1 MSFAKKGCLPI
12 KLKNYNTKINYSTHP
27 TFTLLFRELDTLAE
41 KFARAS
47 SKEDREKIVFAAES
61 WAKEKGED
69 ALVYVKIMKAALD
82 TGYEG
87 IEKEVARVEKVM
99 DNKASDKVKSK
110 MSRKMNVLSSF
121 VIKDE
126 L

>member
-1 MSFAKKGCLPI
+1 MSFAENGCVPI
-12 KLKNYNTKINYSTHP
+12 KLKNYNTKINYLTHP
-27 TFTLLFRELDTLAE
+27 TLTLLFRELDTLAE

>member
-12 KLKNYNTKINYSTHP
+12 KLKNYSTKINYSTHP